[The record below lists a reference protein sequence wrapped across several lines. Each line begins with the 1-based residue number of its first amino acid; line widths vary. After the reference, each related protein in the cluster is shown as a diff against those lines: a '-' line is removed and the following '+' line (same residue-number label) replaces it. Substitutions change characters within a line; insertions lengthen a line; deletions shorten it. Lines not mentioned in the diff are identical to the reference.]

1 VNSSLKEFQNIA
13 SKLIFFPEPNLRWF
27 LSVWMEIS
35 RRGDKCP
42 GIQQPAVLDSCMHG
56 QSSTRTLFLR
66 ILQAGPVFFI
76 EIKCSALNL
85 KYLSQYLNGFGC
97 PLVPLNFQNLI
108 FGL

>member
-1 VNSSLKEFQNIA
+1 
-13 SKLIFFPEPNLRWF
+13 
-27 LSVWMEIS
+27 MEIS

-42 GIQQPAVLDSCMHG
+42 GIQQAEVLDSCMHG
-56 QSSTRTLFLR
+56 QSSTRTIFLR